1 MGFFIFFF
9 YQRNTN
15 RHLYCEF
22 TQHFHTNYI
31 FFFKNHKN
39 EIFANLNRE
48 MNSCMVKVRIFTTE
62 ILTCYTLQ
70 RTNNPCG
77 KYCSFHKAMLQNN

>member
-39 EIFANLNRE
+39 EIFANLNSRDE
-48 MNSCMVKVRIFTTE
+48 Q
-62 ILTCYTLQ
+62 LH
-70 RTNNPCG
+70 G
-77 KYCSFHKAMLQNN
+77 KSQDLYY